1 MKKVVFFLDDNIKRY
16 KSFLRDLEENQK
28 DQTED
33 LIISMHVKDFDEA
46 TSKFDDLL
54 KYVDDP
60 NCWIDLRLDH
70 DLHENDALCNPYG
83 TTHKP
88 TGFNFVMWL
97 LNDENSEKYEHLFD
111 KIENIYIHSYND
123 RGAIAMAGLLHEIGY
138 FKRIILEKFQYNP
151 NFGDFS

>member
-16 KSFLRDLEENQK
+16 KSFLRDLEEHTK
-28 DQTED
+28 IQTED

-46 TSKFDDLL
+46 TSKFEDLL
-54 KYVDDP
+54 KYLDSPDHL
-60 NCWIDLRLDH
+60 IDLRLDH
-70 DLHENDALCNPYG
+70 DLCDQDALCNPYG

-97 LNDENSEKYEHLFD
+97 LNDKNSKKYKDLFN

-138 FKRIILEKFQYNP
+138 FKRIILEKFKYNS
-151 NFGDFS
+151 NFGNFS